1 MAQENPSSCLNI
13 SNNID
18 NFLDKSSNIKS
29 VVPVVNFVV
38 TVVEKDAVRYGRGAL
53 GCSRGAGYRRGV
65 A

>member
-18 NFLDKSSNIKS
+18 NFIDNRNSISS

-38 TVVEKDAVRYGRGAL
+38 TVVEKVAVRYGLGAL